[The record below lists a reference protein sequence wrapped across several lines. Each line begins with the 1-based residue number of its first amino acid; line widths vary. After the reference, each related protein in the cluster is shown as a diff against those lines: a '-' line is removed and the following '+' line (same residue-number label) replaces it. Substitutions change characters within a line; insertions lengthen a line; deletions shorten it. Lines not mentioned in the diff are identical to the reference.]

1 MMVNYVTKNR
11 LPIHLVSC
19 ELEFSLKCC
28 FELFGFVYCLRIE
41 INAMAINAN
50 GRKILDYASDSSSD
64 VETPTLSNTWRGQDL
79 DNSDNESVDSQNE
92 DLLK

>member
-1 MMVNYVTKNR
+1 M
-11 LPIHLVSC
+11 
-19 ELEFSLKCC
+19 
-28 FELFGFVYCLRIE
+28 
-41 INAMAINAN
+41 NATAINTS

-64 VETPTLSNTWRGQDL
+64 AETPTLSNTWRGQDL